1 MKAWPFALSGVGFLL
16 LALLGHAPADS
27 LLVLKALIAGE
38 DLAPMAGVVLLFH
51 HGPRLAAGVL
61 VGACLG
67 MAGTAL
73 QAVMRNPLAAPDL
86 LGATAGAHLALA
98 LALLLFPA
106 LPIPIFGIAILGAGG
121 AVLLTIAVAGGL
133 TAPPLRLLLAGVA
146 VSLAA
151 GAAAIAAMLAGEERT
166 AGLALWITGSLV
178 QVGWDAGLTLAPW
191 IGAALLGLL
200 LLAGPLNLLG
210 LGRDTAQGLG
220 LRVRRI
226 EAAAAL
232 LATVLAAGAV
242 CLAGPIGLIGTLV
255 PNGLRLA
262 GVRGHYAL
270 LPLSALWGAGLL
282 VAADGVAGALSTG
295 SLPVPA
301 GVAVTLLGAPLL
313 YLLVRRQ
320 PRLDR
325 PARSETSAALGRFR
339 SEGLLL
345 LALLLAGGVVWHA
358 ATSRLPRALYLDLA
372 AARTVTA
379 LAAGALLGIS
389 GALLQGVI
397 RNPLAGP
404 ELLGVGPGASVAALA
419 LLLLWP
425 DAGLIGMQVAA
436 FAGGFLAL
444 LLVLAGGVKTGLSP
458 ARLALLGLIVGM
470 LAGAVARLL
479 ILDARLQLG
488 QALTWLAGST
498 YGRSWQEAA
507 ALGGW
512 LLVLL
517 PLAVLLAARIDLL
530 ALGRET
536 AQGLGLAVGRA
547 RAGLLILAVA
557 ASAASVACVGA
568 IGFIGLI
575 APHAA
580 RLLGARRGRAQVIT
594 AALLGALLLA
604 IADLAGRSLLA
615 PREIPAGLMAALAGA
630 PYFLWLLRRSGA
642 SA

>member
-1 MKAWPFALSGVGFLL
+1 M
-16 LALLGHAPADS
+16 
-27 LLVLKALIAGE
+27 
-38 DLAPMAGVVLLFH
+38 
-51 HGPRLAAGVL
+51 
-61 VGACLG
+61 
-67 MAGTAL
+67 
-73 QAVMRNPLAAPDL
+73 
-86 LGATAGAHLALA
+86 
-98 LALLLFPA
+98 
-106 LPIPIFGIAILGAGG
+106 
-121 AVLLTIAVAGGL
+121 
-133 TAPPLRLLLAGVA
+133 
-146 VSLAA
+146 
-151 GAAAIAAMLAGEERT
+151 
-166 AGLALWITGSLV
+166 
-178 QVGWDAGLTLAPW
+178 
-191 IGAALLGLL
+191 
-200 LLAGPLNLLG
+200 
-210 LGRDTAQGLG
+210 
-220 LRVRRI
+220 
-226 EAAAAL
+226 
-232 LATVLAAGAV
+232 
-242 CLAGPIGLIGTLV
+242 
-255 PNGLRLA
+255 
-262 GVRGHYAL
+262 
-270 LPLSALWGAGLL
+270 
-282 VAADGVAGALSTG
+282 
-295 SLPVPA
+295 
-301 GVAVTLLGAPLL
+301 
-313 YLLVRRQ
+313 
-320 PRLDR
+320 
-325 PARSETSAALGRFR
+325 
-339 SEGLLL
+339 
-345 LALLLAGGVVWHA
+345 
-358 ATSRLPRALYLDLA
+358 
-372 AARTVTA
+372 
-379 LAAGALLGIS
+379 LGIS

-444 LLVLAGGVKTGLSP
+444 LLVLAGGAKTGLSP

-575 APHAA
+575 APQAA

-615 PREIPAGLMAALAGA
+615 PREIPAGLMTALAGA